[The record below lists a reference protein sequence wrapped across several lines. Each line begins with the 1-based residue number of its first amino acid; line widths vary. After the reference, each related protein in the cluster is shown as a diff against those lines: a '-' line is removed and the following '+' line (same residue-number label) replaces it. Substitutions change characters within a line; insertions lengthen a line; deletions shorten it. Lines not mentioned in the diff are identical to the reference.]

1 MNTSELI
8 SKIDSGE
15 ITLSYSALK
24 EFAISPAHFVR
35 YKTDQKE
42 QTEAMQ
48 VGQLQHTLILQ
59 PHLVEN
65 KFIFL
70 EKPIPEATWAKTEN
84 KAHKEKETERAE
96 KESKI
101 LLDAAHF
108 ENAIS
113 LRDKLYQN
121 KFFAALNS
129 KLIEAEKEIRFD
141 YDTYKWHGFIDG
153 HGKGFN
159 FDLKAVPN
167 ASPEKLKWMQKER
180 KFHWQAYLY
189 NVATGNEFGDFFNI
203 CYDSDFNIT
212 IIKQDS
218 MSQSRAKIEIDNTLS
233 KFKECTIMDAWNEG
247 FEFYTEQGFYLSSEL

>member
-1 MNTSELI
+1 MTTQELI
-8 SKIDSGE
+8 QKIDSGE

-35 YKTDQKE
+35 YKLDQKE

-59 PHLVEN
+59 PELVDQ
-65 KFIFL
+65 KFMFL
-70 EKPIPEATWAKTEN
+70 LKPDMSATWAKAEN
-84 KAHKEKETERAE
+84 KAYKENMQLISMQEN
-96 KESKI
+96 KI

-108 ENAIS
+108 ENAIA
-113 LRDKLYQN
+113 LRNILRTN
-121 KFFAALNS
+121 KFFTALFENT
-129 KLIEAEKEIRFD
+129 IEFEKEIIFD
-141 YDTYKWHGFIDG
+141 YDNYKWHGFIDG

-159 FDLKAVPN
+159 YDLKSVPN
-167 ASPEKLKWMQKER
+167 ATPEKLKWLQRDR

-189 NVATGNEFGDFFNI
+189 NLATGNEFGDFYNI
-203 CYDSDFNIT
+203 CYDNDFNIT